1 MQKAEALPAPCHMAC
16 PAGIDI
22 PSYLG
27 LTAQGRYEEALEV
40 IREDNPFAWVCGL
53 ICPHPCEKACVRA
66 HLDQAVNIR
75 YLKAFVARWAAEHAG
90 YPSPVLPPPDGPR
103 VAVVGSGPAGLSAA
117 HYLALKGYR
126 VTIFE
131 SLPVAGGLLMT
142 GIPEYRLP
150 RHIVRQE
157 IQAVENLGVEIRTGV
172 TVGKDVSFEELRA
185 RGYKAFFLGI
195 GAHQG
200 YRLEIAGE
208 DDFPQVYDAISFLR
222 AVNLGKREK
231 PAENVVVIGGGNSAM
246 DAARTCIRLGCK
258 NVHIA
263 YRRAREQMPAS
274 PHEVQEAMEEGV
286 QFHFLVMPVQ
296 IGGENGQLSYLE
308 CLRTELGKP
317 DASGRRRPVPVADS
331 NFRIEVGAV
340 IAAIGQQP
348 DFRAFSYKIPFEIT
362 PRNNIVTEPFNTRT
376 TVEDIFAGGDAVTG
390 PATVVEAIAAGKQAA
405 LDIHHY
411 LSRGEGPSPIFRSMR
426 RRKVPFT
433 PIPAL
438 EKISQKRIP
447 VPLQDA
453 EERKGNF
460 DIVET
465 GYDAEEAQREALRCL
480 RCDMCIRCGACERV
494 CRDAMQIHALD
505 FKQISAT
512 ERILNDYARPSEKCI
527 TCGACAIE
535 CPTGAIEYIEA
546 PDHRELRLCGTVLNH
561 MEAPKCQKCGEPF
574 VPARYL
580 QFVTSRSDAVT
591 GKRVLRRL
599 CPKCART
606 RRAENFVKL

>member
-1 MQKAEALPAPCHMAC
+1 MAC

-66 HLDQAVNIR
+66 NLDQAVNIR
-75 YLKAFVARWAAEHAG
+75 YLKAFVARWATEHAG
-90 YPSPVLPPPDGPR
+90 YPAPVLPPPDGPR

-117 HYLALKGYR
+117 HYLALKRYR
-126 VTIFE
+126 VTLFE

-157 IQAVENLGVEIRTGV
+157 IQAIENLGVEIRTGV
-172 TVGKDVSFEELRA
+172 TVGKDVSFEELRT

-222 AVNLGKREK
+222 AVNLGNRER

-274 PHEVQEAMEEGV
+274 PHEVEEAMEEGV

-331 NFRIEVGAV
+331 NFRIEAGAV

-411 LSRGEGPSPIFRSMR
+411 LSGAEGPAPIFRSMR

-433 PIPAL
+433 PIPAS

-453 EERKGNF
+453 EERRHNF

-465 GYDAEEAQREALRCL
+465 GYDEENAQREALRCL

-494 CRDAMQIHALD
+494 CRDGMQIHALD

-512 ERILNDYARPSEKCI
+512 ERILNDYARPSAKCI

-546 PDHRELRLCGTVLNH
+546 ADHRELRMCGTVLNRL
-561 MEAPKCQKCGEPF
+561 EAPKCQKCGEPF
-574 VPARYL
+574 VPAAYL
-580 QFVTSRSDAVT
+580 QYVTSRSDAVT

-606 RRAENFVKL
+606 RRAENFAKL